1 MEITLEQLLKG
12 KSTRINDK
20 DFLSTEEYISLFV
33 DKMKNFTD
41 SYRIEAISPNQIT
54 LDKEGEDITYNRV
67 LVQAILPNKVDKYNE
82 IYALTYSLDIRKPVY
97 KVYRALYD
105 NQSNILIAFN
115 PNWFLTKEIKTNET
129 FELPLT
135 SLMEATS
142 DYEVKLKKYNNTV
155 FSTKETDRYYR
166 LGSWIEKC
174 QFEIW
179 RNEFGGKIKWSP
191 ANVVKAYN
199 NIYINMDS
207 EYYVGDKDSTI
218 MNTYNSF
225 AKLIADDKKDICN
238 KFEKTML
245 INSLLNLK

>member
-20 DFLSTEEYISLFV
+20 DFLSTEEYISPFV

-82 IYALTYSLDIRKPVY
+82 MYTLTYSLDIRKPVY

-179 RNEFGGKIKWSP
+179 RNEFGGKVKWSP

>member
-20 DFLSTEEYISLFV
+20 DFLSTEEYISPFV
-33 DKMKNFTD
+33 DKMKNSTD

-67 LVQAILPNKVDKYNE
+67 LIQALLPNKVDKYNE
-82 IYALTYSLDIRKPVY
+82 MYALTYSLDIRKPVY

-155 FSTKETDRYYR
+155 FSTKEADRYYR

-174 QFEIW
+174 QFEI
-179 RNEFGGKIKWSP
+179 
-191 ANVVKAYN
+191 
-199 NIYINMDS
+199 
-207 EYYVGDKDSTI
+207 
-218 MNTYNSF
+218 
-225 AKLIADDKKDICN
+225 
-238 KFEKTML
+238 
-245 INSLLNLK
+245 